1 MLSDIPW
8 YVKLLIVVILVF
20 VITGCCPYAFKCSP
34 KNTLAEAVCTDPIR
48 PIDKSFKA
56 TADALGANVKLY
68 RECQAVC
75 VNN

>member
-1 MLSDIPW
+1 MLSRILICA
-8 YVKLLIVVILVF
+8 LLS
-20 VITGCCPYAFKCSP
+20 GCCPYALKCGST
-34 KNTLAEAVCTDPIR
+34 NALAQSTCTDPIR

-75 VNN
+75 VKN